1 MYYNLINEKTNGV
14 KGHQWTPPLAAPS
27 DGGFKIASPKQPEKT
42 LPRIIADDLPAT
54 TLSESVYDPP
64 KRKNVIQI
72 QLPTSVTKTVN
83 YEIDPRTQLPPNVKG
98 NTFHGIEPE
107 KPVKHGMFIEKNTK
121 VIPLGKSKNTPPNP
135 KPKRVGP
142 PTQNDIRLSN
152 LTAEALEKAKEVE
165 KRAKKLSEG
174 IVVPN
179 NGEMPIKMTFT
190 NKRLQ
195 PDLKLPTSK

>member
-1 MYYNLINEKTNGV
+1 
-14 KGHQWTPPLAAPS
+14 
-27 DGGFKIASPKQPEKT
+27 
-42 LPRIIADDLPAT
+42 
-54 TLSESVYDPP
+54 
-64 KRKNVIQI
+64 
-72 QLPTSVTKTVN
+72 
-83 YEIDPRTQLPPNVKG
+83 
-98 NTFHGIEPE
+98 
-107 KPVKHGMFIEKNTK
+107 MFIEKNSK

-142 PTQNDIRLSN
+142 PTQMDIRMSN